1 MYSYEYYAGET
12 AEASP
17 SLLPRD
23 EAHCSTGTRRSLFAL
38 RRRAHPT
45 VWRINHFTLIDTRS
59 VVGVPIGTPD
69 ESPFG
74 ASKHR
79 RRIGRPGA
87 NGRLAGERHQERK
100 LRYRVVPEFCW
111 CGTGSVHWCMGTG
124 TLDDSID
131 SQDLEVSLLEHHR
144 SYSGSP
150 AAMQGAHAN
159 RGPGRPGASPTP
171 SLRAESVANEL
182 EERLA
187 AAAARFGP
195 AVARASAR
203 KKWAAAAPL
212 TSATANRANE
222 VDIGAALRG
231 GGDLGQAFR
240 HSSPAASSMDAVAS
254 PPQRSPDRSLE
265 WRPAFRDGDG
275 EISNVL
281 GLARPSLGGYTPR
294 LEQPHRPFASP
305 VASHRSIQTSLRFD
319 GPDLTQSL
327 AESKSAI
334 IQNCSSARASLQQL
348 SDDVKN
354 FDAAVQK
361 RIQQL
366 RLEATQAKEHEESL
380 KG

>member
-1 MYSYEYYAGET
+1 MRGQTLKTLRGDRQLWPPVHLCS
-12 AEASP
+12 SVPLRLP
-17 SLLPRD
+17 SCQSSVLSARP
-23 EAHCSTGTRRSLFAL
+23 TVPKGTRR
-38 RRRAHPT
+38 T
-45 VWRINHFTLIDTRS
+45 
-59 VVGVPIGTPD
+59 
-69 ESPFG
+69 
-74 ASKHR
+74 
-79 RRIGRPGA
+79 
-87 NGRLAGERHQERK
+87 
-100 LRYRVVPEFCW
+100 
-111 CGTGSVHWCMGTG
+111 
-124 TLDDSID
+124 
-131 SQDLEVSLLEHHR
+131 
-144 SYSGSP
+144 
-150 AAMQGAHAN
+150 
-159 RGPGRPGASPTP
+159 
-171 SLRAESVANEL
+171 
-182 EERLA
+182 
-187 AAAARFGP
+187 
-195 AVARASAR
+195 
-203 KKWAAAAPL
+203 L

-366 RLEATQAKEHEESL
+366 RLETTQAKEHEESL